1 MKESMDDYSREL
13 KRLSD
18 VELCREA
25 KEHISLMKLELAED
39 VRLYR
44 RLCKLERVINEF
56 ALRTGLTWFDMR

>member
-44 RLCKLERVINEF
+44 RLCKLERVIK
-56 ALRTGLTWFDMR
+56 